1 MIPSLLLTIPDPD
14 PLPLPA
20 PGWLLWFLLMLTFL
34 LHVLAMNLVLG
45 GSILGGVTELQAR
58 KEGRPH
64 HRALV
69 GSLSKAMPV
78 AVAAAVTLGV
88 APLLFV
94 QVLYG
99 RLFFSSS
106 VIMAWPWL
114 AVIPLLILAYY
125 GVYRRAFKGEALGSR
140 GPLVG
145 WLAALIFMVIGF
157 LYSNNM
163 SMMLRPGALLSK
175 YLEDDRGLRLNL
187 DDPTL
192 IPRYLHF
199 LLGAVAVA
207 GMYVVVHGLVRR
219 AKAPDYA
226 AWAIRH
232 GSLWF
237 AVATTANMA
246 VGLWWLVA
254 LPRETMMRF
263 MGGNGLATALLAL
276 GLLLSV
282 GVLLHAVLAARS
294 ASPSRLA
301 LSAAVLL
308 LVLLVVMILTRDQ
321 VRRGALEA
329 AGFEPVAW
337 VAPQWGPILLF
348 ALLLVG
354 AIAAVAWMVRALVSE
369 GGRTG
374 EA

>member
-1 MIPSLLLTIPDPD
+1 MTPSLLLTIPDPD

-34 LHVLAMNLVLG
+34 LHLLAMNLVLG
-45 GSILGGVTELQAR
+45 GSILGGVSELLAR
-58 KEGRPH
+58 KGGRTDH
-64 HRALV
+64 ERLV
-69 GSLSKAMPV
+69 AWLSKAMPV
-78 AVAAAVTLGV
+78 AVAATITLGV

-114 AVIPLLILAYY
+114 AVVPLLILAYY
-125 GVYRRAFKGEALGSR
+125 GVYLRAFKGESLGGSA
-140 GPLVG
+140 PLVG
-145 WLAALIFMVIGF
+145 WLAALIFVVIGF

-163 SMMLRPGALLSK
+163 SMMLRPGVLLGK
-175 YLEDDRGLRLNL
+175 YLEDDRGFTLNL

-192 IPRYLHF
+192 FPRYLHF

-207 GMYVVVHGLVRR
+207 GMVVVVLGLLNRR
-219 AKAPDYA
+219 RDAEHA
-226 AWAIRH
+226 AWAIRY

-237 AVATTANMA
+237 AVTTALNMA
-246 VGLWWLVA
+246 VGIWWLVA

-263 MGGNGLATALLAL
+263 MGGNGFATALLGL
-276 GLLLSV
+276 GILLSLA
-282 GVLLHAVLAARS
+282 VLLHMAMAAAS
-294 ASPSRLA
+294 ARPARLA
-301 LSAAVLL
+301 TSGAALL
-308 LVLLVVMILTRDQ
+308 ALLLVVMVLTRDQ

-337 VAPQWGPILLF
+337 VAPQWGPILVFL
-348 ALLLVG
+348 ALLVSALGAVG
-354 AIAAVAWMVRALVSE
+354 WMVRALARGTE
-369 GGRTG
+369 GAGG
-374 EA
+374 E